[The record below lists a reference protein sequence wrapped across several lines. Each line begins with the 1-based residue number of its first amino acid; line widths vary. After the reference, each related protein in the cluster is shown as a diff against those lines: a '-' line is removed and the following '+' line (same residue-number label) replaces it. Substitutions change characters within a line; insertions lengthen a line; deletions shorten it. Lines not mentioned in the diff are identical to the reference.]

1 MFHLLRWMVIGFMG
15 TLLLGGCV
23 SMTGKTAGENFDDA
37 SITAAVKTRLA
48 EEKLATLTRVGVK
61 TELRTVYLTGVVET
75 ETMRERAGEL
85 ASQVR
90 GVQKVEN
97 NLTIQTI
104 RQRSRLTGADGE
116 ERTLWSTRRRSI

>member
-37 SITAAVKTRLA
+37 SITAAVKTKLA

-104 RQRSRLTGADGE
+104 R
-116 ERTLWSTRRRSI
+116 

>member
-1 MFHLLRWMVIGFMG
+1 
-15 TLLLGGCV
+15 
-23 SMTGKTAGENFDDA
+23 
-37 SITAAVKTRLA
+37 
-48 EEKLATLTRVGVK
+48 VGVK

-97 NLTIQTI
+97 ALTIQTI
-104 RQRSRLTGADGE
+104 R
-116 ERTLWSTRRRSI
+116 